1 MISVPDPITTVATET
16 APSSAVIGLAEATDT
31 AIAGRK
37 AAGLARLL
45 GHGLRVP
52 GGFVVTGTADLS
64 SREVIDA
71 IAAQLAGLAG
81 AVAVRSSST
90 VEDLSDASFAGMY
103 ETVLGVDGIDAVVAA
118 IEMVRASGRSD
129 RVSAYHHEEAA
140 TPSPEMAVLVQRM
153 VPAEAA
159 GVAFGAD
166 PLTGDRTATIV
177 SAVAGLGDRLVSG
190 EAASEDWAV
199 GPSGARLRREA
210 VGAIDAVAALQVS
223 DLVRQI
229 EAIDGAPVD
238 IEWAIAG
245 GTVFLLQARPMTAL
259 PDVVSWDPG
268 LPGAWLRGFRLG
280 EWLGG
285 PVTPLFESWGL
296 TRIERAMDRTIGGL
310 IGMDPPQP
318 GHVVVN
324 GWYYYGGLNLV
335 PTSAVAGLGQ
345 LVRHI
350 IPSFIVRPRKAV
362 MAFPRLAGLGVRQAE
377 REWRTEIL
385 PGYRALVERSRAE
398 VETAEP
404 SDLAALVDRLADA
417 AGRYFGYVTQVAGY
431 SSKAEVPLARFY
443 GANLRPRIGGSHLDL
458 LVALGQRPQGIAPHA
473 LRSLD
478 WSEPTLGESGS
489 AFDEGAAR
497 HRHEQAADRRR
508 AAEAAA
514 RDALAID
521 AKLRARFDRLLAT
534 AQHYALVRE
543 EQIGDFSLAWPVM
556 QRAIA
561 RLAEHLV
568 ERGVLS
574 DPDQVHFLEREEI
587 DAALGPDA
595 LPLDARCEER
605 RTTWRRQ
612 SRLAAPLTLGR
623 LPKMIARV
631 VDEATEAI
639 RGSLGDPGDA
649 IVGIP
654 ASPGRATGPV
664 RIIRGVAEFHRVQP
678 GDILVCPVTAPAWT
692 ALFGTVAAVVTD
704 TGGVAAHASIVAREY
719 GLPAVVGTGDA
730 TWRLR
735 DGDLVE
741 VDGSTGVVRSAGT

>member
-1 MISVPDPITTVATET
+1 M
-16 APSSAVIGLAEATDT
+16 
-31 AIAGRK
+31 
-37 AAGLARLL
+37 
-45 GHGLRVP
+45 
-52 GGFVVTGTADLS
+52 
-64 SREVIDA
+64 
-71 IAAQLAGLAG
+71 
-81 AVAVRSSST
+81 
-90 VEDLSDASFAGMY
+90 
-103 ETVLGVDGIDAVVAA
+103 
-118 IEMVRASGRSD
+118 
-129 RVSAYHHEEAA
+129 
-140 TPSPEMAVLVQRM
+140 
-153 VPAEAA
+153 
-159 GVAFGAD
+159 
-166 PLTGDRTATIV
+166 
-177 SAVAGLGDRLVSG
+177 
-190 EAASEDWAV
+190 
-199 GPSGARLRREA
+199 
-210 VGAIDAVAALQVS
+210 S

-417 AGRYFGYVTQVAGY
+417 AGRYFGSVTQVAGY

-458 LVALGQRPQGIAPHA
+458 LVALGQGPQGIAPHA

-521 AKLRARFDRLLAT
+521 AKLRTRFDRLLAT

-561 RLAEHLV
+561 RLAEDLV

-587 DAALGPDA
+587 DAAVG
-595 LPLDARCEER
+595 ARRPSPR
-605 RTTWRRQ
+605 REVRG
-612 SRLAAPLTLGR
+612 AAYDVAASVPPGGTAYAR
-623 LPKMIARV
+623 PPPSKMIARV

-639 RGSLGDPGDA
+639 RGSLGDHRRRDRRDPRQPRTSDGAGQDHPWRRRVRSCPA
-649 IVGIP
+649 RRHPRLPRDGTSMDRPVRHGRRRRHRHGWGGSP
-654 ASPGRATGPV
+654 CFDRRPRVRTTGRRRDRRCHVASPRRRSRRGR
-664 RIIRGVAEFHRVQP
+664 RIDRGRSLGRHM
-678 GDILVCPVTAPAWT
+678 TAPWRRRT
-692 ALFGTVAAVVTD
+692 ETV
-704 TGGVAAHASIVAREY
+704 
-719 GLPAVVGTGDA
+719 PAIT
-730 TWRLR
+730 RLES
-735 DGDLVE
+735 GP
-741 VDGSTGVVRSAGT
+741 GN